1 MFRAQRS
8 QLINLSPSQLLPTA
22 KHLIKKQY
30 QNLLLEVKAWE
41 KILKFRRDKIS
52 QGSRGREDVIDGI

>member
-1 MFRAQRS
+1 M
-8 QLINLSPSQLLPTA
+8 NLSPSQLLPTA